1 MAKKRVHELAKELNI
16 ESKEIINKLND
27 MGVAV
32 KSHMSTLEDSD
43 IGQLLKIYKKD
54 GARSEKADDAGKP
67 AATSKSVKSAVPQE
81 TQVEKKK
88 TPEAQQSSPGGD
100 KQLKGETKREEKQP
114 RYDHYRGPGTV
125 DRVPS
130 RPPDRRF
137 QERTA
142 GAPKPKSPSRSDQF
156 FKPRSD
162 IR

>member
-67 AATSKSVKSAVPQE
+67 AATSKSVKSQFRRR
-81 TQVEKKK
+81 QRLKRKKHGGA
-88 TPEAQQSSPGGD
+88 TISPG
-100 KQLKGETKREEKQP
+100 L
-114 RYDHYRGPGTV
+114 
-125 DRVPS
+125 
-130 RPPDRRF
+130 
-137 QERTA
+137 
-142 GAPKPKSPSRSDQF
+142 
-156 FKPRSD
+156 
-162 IR
+162 